1 MADLDNMLGESF
13 YAHNPMKYSMEK
25 TVPEQFFQESFVIQ
39 NYTKV
44 YIVEN
49 KYHTNGK

>member
-25 TVPEQFFQESFVIQ
+25 TSSR
-39 NYTKV
+39 
-44 YIVEN
+44 IVLPGIICHLEL
-49 KYHTNGK
+49 H